1 MVIEGGYQPVTP
13 IFLGNLLTHFFK
25 RTISWPAVRIAFAC
39 LEMSAIREA
48 AIKSKPKWKKR
59 KGEFN
64 EYRRQEI
71 SELTGLNLRAIGKG
85 LSQLNAAS
93 ILKINAKQIQFANT
107 PQTEATELT
116 ELICCRRGARRLIPV
131 PRRAIRFVAGET
143 SSTLARVMIAY
154 WVRGL
159 SLRKVSPQIGARG
172 TVKANWIADIFQLS
186 LRSVRYAQAKL
197 RSSGWIG
204 KDTGSKQWKL
214 NRDGAYF
221 EINVQWKI
229 SKAVPVVRFAP
240 PVTRKCIAIA
250 PPIENKFTPSELKNQ
265 GTALKAGVLRSKS
278 ETRLSQPC
286 IRRIRKEDL
295 FDQGRLEILFRK
307 AVEVGWARFCEA
319 DRLKFVGAA
328 IRARQAEGDS
338 VRIFAGIIHKRLWNH
353 VTFKQEDDARLWL
366 QKEREAPQPQNPR
379 LDQTLSTL
387 FQKTAFRSLSLTKC

>member
-1 MVIEGGYQPVTP
+1 VVIEGGYQPVTP

-48 AIKSKPKWKKR
+48 AIKSKPKWKKK

-93 ILKINAKQIQFANT
+93 VLKFNAKQIQFANT

-116 ELICCRRGARRLIPV
+116 ELLCCRRGARRLIPV

-159 SLRKVSPQIGARG
+159 SLRRISPQIGARG

-229 SKAVPVVRFAP
+229 SKAVPVVNFAP

-265 GTALKAGVLRSKS
+265 STALKAGVLKPKKEMRVTKPS
-278 ETRLSQPC
+278 
-286 IRRIRKEDL
+286 IYRIFQTDL
-295 FDQGRLEILFRK
+295 FDKGRIEMLFLQ
-307 AVEVGWARFCEA
+307 AVQLGWARQCEA
-319 DRLKFVGAA
+319 DRLKFFGAA
-328 IRARQAEGDS
+328 IRARQAAGDPE
-338 VRIFAGIIHKRLWNH
+338 RIFAGIVRKRLWKH
-353 VTFKQEDDARLWL
+353 VTSRQENEARLWL
-366 QKEREAPQPQNPR
+366 QKEREVPHGPNPR
-379 LDQTLSTL
+379 LAQTLSTL
-387 FQKTAFRSLSLTKC
+387 FQKTAFRSQSLTTC